1 MGKDTAIVLLAAF
14 GNMLIIAIGVAQIM
28 LMTIMW
34 FLPAIIAVLVLHI
47 IAAKFSCRRF
57 WRRYGIS
64 AGRYILYGALPAVQ
78 LNIAALEVVFVLT
91 GAGFTSLLLPSID
104 MIPLEFPLLFFAAG
118 YSTVYI
124 IILAVVLETDKVYKG
139 DV

>member
-1 MGKDTAIVLLAAF
+1 MNKDTAIVLLAAF
-14 GNMLIIAIGVAQIM
+14 GNMLIVAIGAAQIM
-28 LMTIMW
+28 LMSIW
-34 FLPAIIAVLVLHI
+34 FLPVKIVILVLHI

-64 AGRYILYGALPAVQ
+64 AGRYILYGALPAAL
-78 LNIAALEVVFVLT
+78 LNIAALAVVFVLT

>member
-1 MGKDTAIVLLAAF
+1 MNKDTAIVLLAAF
-14 GNMLIIAIGVAQIM
+14 GNMLIIAIGAAQIM
-28 LMTIMW
+28 LMSMW
-34 FLPAIIAVLVLHI
+34 LLPVKIVILVLHI

-64 AGRYILYGALPAVQ
+64 AGRYILYGALPAAL
-78 LNIAALEVVFVLT
+78 LNIAALAVVFVLT
-91 GAGFTSLLLPSID
+91 GASFTSLLLPSID